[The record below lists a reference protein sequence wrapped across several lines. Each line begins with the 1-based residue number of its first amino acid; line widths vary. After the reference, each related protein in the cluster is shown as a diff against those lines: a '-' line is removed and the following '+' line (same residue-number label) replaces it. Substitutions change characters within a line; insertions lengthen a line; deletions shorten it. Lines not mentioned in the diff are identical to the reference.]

1 MYVVEN
7 KFEVGEEC
15 YTVCRTTTKYKCPFC
30 EGKGKKEYNGYEI
43 GCSNCRGT
51 GKLDNPKETVLVVCK
66 VRVRRLIASIWKDQ
80 IAIKYKVDCIDDIY
94 RNIRNR
100 GEASLFKTVKEAEK
114 YCVEVNTKQ
123 ISPEFQY

>member
-1 MYVVEN
+1 MYTVDN

-15 YTVCRTTTKYKCPFC
+15 YTVCRTATKYKCPFC
-30 EGKGKKEYNGYEI
+30 EDNGKKEYNGYKI
-43 GCSNCRGT
+43 PCRNCNGT

-66 VRVRRLIASIWKDQ
+66 VRIRRLIASIWKDQ
-80 IAIKYKVDCIDDIY
+80 ITIKYKVDCIDDIY

-100 GEASLFKTVKEAEK
+100 GETSLFKTVEEAEK

-123 ISPEFQY
+123 VTPEF

>member
-1 MYVVEN
+1 MYTIEN

-30 EGKGKKEYNGYEI
+30 DGNGKKEYNGYEI
-43 GCSNCRGT
+43 PCSNCHGT

-80 IAIKYKVDCIDDIY
+80 ITIKYKVDCIDDIY

-100 GEASLFKTVKEAEK
+100 GEASLFKTIEETEK

-123 ISPEFQY
+123 VTPEF

>member
-1 MYVVEN
+1 MYTVDN

-30 EGKGKKEYNGYEI
+30 EGEGKKGHDGYEI
-43 GCSNCRGT
+43 GCSNYHGT

-100 GEASLFKTVKEAEK
+100 GETSLFKTIEEAEK
-114 YCVEVNTKQ
+114 YCIEVNTKQ
-123 ISPEFQY
+123 VTPEF

>member
-1 MYVVEN
+1 MYTVEN

-30 EGKGKKEYNGYEI
+30 EGNGKKEYNGYEI
-43 GCSNCRGT
+43 PCSNCRGT

-66 VRVRRLIASIWKDQ
+66 VRVRRLIASIWKGQ
-80 IAIKYKVDCIDDIY
+80 MTIKYKVDCVDDIL

-100 GEASLFKTVKEAEK
+100 SETSLFKTVEEAER

-123 ISPEFQY
+123 ISPEF

>member
-1 MYVVEN
+1 MYTIEN

-30 EGKGKKEYNGYEI
+30 EGNGKKEYNGYEI
-43 GCSNCRGT
+43 PCSNCRGT

-66 VRVRRLIASIWKDQ
+66 VRVRRLIASIWKEQ
-80 IAIKYKVDCIDDIY
+80 ITIKYKVYCIDDIY

-100 GEASLFKTVKEAEK
+100 SETSLFKTVEEAEK

-123 ISPEFQY
+123 VVPEF

>member
-1 MYVVEN
+1 MYTIEN

-30 EGKGKKEYNGYEI
+30 DGNGKKEYNGYEI
-43 GCSNCRGT
+43 PCSNCHGT

-80 IAIKYKVDCIDDIY
+80 ITIKYKVDCIDDIY

-100 GEASLFKTVKEAEK
+100 GETSLFKTVEEAEK

-123 ISPEFQY
+123 ISPEF

>member
-1 MYVVEN
+1 MYTVDN

-15 YTVCRTTTKYKCPFC
+15 YTVCRTATKYKCPFC
-30 EGKGKKEYNGYEI
+30 EGKGTKEYNGYKI
-43 GCSNCRGT
+43 PCRNCNGT

-80 IAIKYKVDCIDDIY
+80 ITIKYKVDCIDDIY

-100 GEASLFKTVKEAEK
+100 GETSLFKTVEEAEK

-123 ISPEFQY
+123 VTPEF

>member
-1 MYVVEN
+1 MYTVDN
-7 KFEVGEEC
+7 KFEIGEEC

-43 GCSNCRGT
+43 GCSNCHGI

-66 VRVRRLIASIWKDQ
+66 VKVRRLITSIWKDQ
-80 IAIKYKVDCIDDIY
+80 ITIKYKVDCIDDIY

-100 GEASLFKTVKEAEK
+100 GETSLFKTVEEAEK

-123 ISPEFQY
+123 VAPEF

>member
-1 MYVVEN
+1 MYTVDN
-7 KFEVGEEC
+7 KFEAGEEC

-30 EGKGKKEYNGYEI
+30 EGKGKKKYNGYEI

-66 VRVRRLIASIWKDQ
+66 VKVRRLIALIWKDQ
-80 IAIKYKVDCIDDIY
+80 ISIKYKVDCVDDIL

-100 GEASLFKTVKEAEK
+100 SETSLFKTIEEAEK

-123 ISPEFQY
+123 VSPEF

>member
-1 MYVVEN
+1 MYTVDN
-7 KFEVGEEC
+7 KFEIGEEC

-30 EGKGKKEYNGYEI
+30 EGKGKKEYNGYVI
-43 GCSNCRGT
+43 GCSNCHGT

-66 VRVRRLIASIWKDQ
+66 VRVRRLIASICKDQ

-100 GEASLFKTVKEAEK
+100 GETNLFKTIEEAEK
-114 YCVEVNTKQ
+114 YCVEVYTKLV
-123 ISPEFQY
+123 SPEF

>member
-1 MYVVEN
+1 MYTVDN

-15 YTVCRTTTKYKCPFC
+15 YTVCRTTIKYKCPFC
-30 EGKGKKEYNGYEI
+30 DGNGKKEYNGYEI
-43 GCSNCRGT
+43 PCSNCHRT

-80 IAIKYKVDCIDDIY
+80 STIKYKVDCIDDIY

-100 GEASLFKTVKEAEK
+100 GETSLFKTVEEAEK

-123 ISPEFQY
+123 ISPEF

>member
-1 MYVVEN
+1 MYTVEN
-7 KFEVGEEC
+7 KFEIGEEC

-80 IAIKYKVDCIDDIY
+80 ITIKYKVDCIDDIY

-100 GEASLFKTVKEAEK
+100 GETSLFKTVEEAEK
-114 YCVEVNTKQ
+114 YCVEVNTK
-123 ISPEFQY
+123 

>member
-1 MYVVEN
+1 MYTVDN

-15 YTVCRTTTKYKCPFC
+15 YTVCRETTKYKCPFC

-43 GCSNCRGT
+43 GCSNCHET

-80 IAIKYKVDCIDDIY
+80 ITIKYKVDCIDDIY
-94 RNIRNR
+94 RYVSENLI
-100 GEASLFKTVKEAEK
+100 
-114 YCVEVNTKQ
+114 
-123 ISPEFQY
+123 

>member
-1 MYVVEN
+1 MFTVEN

-30 EGKGKKEYNGYEI
+30 EGKGKKEYNGYVI

-51 GKLDNPKETVLVVCK
+51 GRLDNPKETVLVVCK
-66 VRVRRLIASIWKDQ
+66 VEVRRLIASIWKDQ
-80 IAIKYKVDCIDDIY
+80 ISIKYKVDCVDDIL

-100 GEASLFKTVKEAEK
+100 SETSLFKTIEEAEK

-123 ISPEFQY
+123 VVPEF

>member
-1 MYVVEN
+1 MYTVDN

-30 EGKGKKEYNGYEI
+30 DGNGKKEYNGYEI
-43 GCSNCRGT
+43 PCRNCNGT
-51 GKLDNPKETVLVVCK
+51 GKLDNPKETVLTVCK
-66 VRVRRLIASIWKDQ
+66 VRIRRLIASIWKDQ
-80 IAIKYKVDCIDDIY
+80 IVIKYKVDCIDDIY

-100 GEASLFKTVKEAEK
+100 SEASLFKTVEEAEK

-123 ISPEFQY
+123 VSPEF

>member
-30 EGKGKKEYNGYEI
+30 EGNGKKEYNGYEI
-43 GCSNCRGT
+43 SCSNCHGT
-51 GKLDNPKETVLVVCK
+51 GKLGNPKETVLVVCK
-66 VRVRRLIASIWKDQ
+66 VRVRRLVASIWKDQ
-80 IAIKYKVDCIDDIY
+80 IAIKYKVDCVDDIL

-100 GEASLFKTVKEAEK
+100 GETSLFKTIEEAEK
-114 YCVEVNTKQ
+114 YCIEVNTKQ
-123 ISPEFQY
+123 VTPEF